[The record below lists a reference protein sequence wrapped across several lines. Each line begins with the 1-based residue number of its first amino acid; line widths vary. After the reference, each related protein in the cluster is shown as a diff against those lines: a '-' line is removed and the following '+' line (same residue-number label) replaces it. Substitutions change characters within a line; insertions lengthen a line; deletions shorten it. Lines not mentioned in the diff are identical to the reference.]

1 MKEIKLQYES
11 LNKDRL
17 TNLIALN
24 EENVIKAK
32 DSLINKDG
40 QGNDFTGWVDYPT
53 KITEYDLDVINETA
67 DKMKT
72 YGDYLVVIGIG
83 GSYLGARAIIDL
95 LDGYYQKSKIIFL
108 GNNISSEYIGETL
121 NYLESVDF
129 CVNVVSKSGKTL
141 EPAIAFRLVKE
152 LLKSKY
158 GAKYNERIF
167 VTTSKNDSLLHEE
180 AQANGYQEFFIPS
193 DIGGRYS
200 VFTAVGL
207 LPLAFAGYNI
217 LEFVHGAINSYIEC
231 STLPYFENDALIYAS
246 LRNILYNEN
255 KTIEALVTY
264 EPKAKNFGEWWKQ
277 LFGESE
283 GKNHKGIFP
292 VSLVYS
298 TDLHSLGQYVQDGIR
313 NIFETVIETTE
324 VSQKKAYFDKD
335 PVINYSSQNIDGLNY
350 LSDKRISYI
359 KKQTTEGVIKA
370 HISGNVPNIK
380 LSIKEINEYYIGYLL
395 YFFMF
400 SCGVSGYILDVN
412 PFNQEGVEE
421 YKKNMMALLRK

>member
-11 LNKDRL
+11 LNKDRFS
-17 TNLIALN
+17 NLIALN
-24 EENVIKAK
+24 EETVMKAK
-32 DSLINKDG
+32 DTLVNKNG
-40 QGNDFTGWVDYPT
+40 EGKEFTGWVDYPT
-53 KITEYDLDVINETA
+53 KITEYDLDIINNTA
-67 DKMKT
+67 EKMHT

-83 GSYLGARAIIDL
+83 GSYLGAKAIIDL
-95 LDGYYQKSKIIFL
+95 LDNYYEKSKIIFL
-108 GNNISSEYIGETL
+108 GNNLSPEYISETL
-121 NYLESVDF
+121 NFLESVDF

-152 LLKSKY
+152 VLKSKY
-158 GAKYNERIF
+158 GEKYNERIF
-167 VTTSKNDSLLHEE
+167 VTTSKSDSLLHEE
-180 AQANGYQEFFIPS
+180 AVTNGYEEFFIPS

-217 LEFVHGAINSYIEC
+217 LDFIRGAINSYIEC
-231 STLPYFENDALIYAS
+231 TTQPYFENEALIYAS

-264 EPKAKNFGEWWKQ
+264 EPKARFFGEWWKQ

-283 GKNHKGIFP
+283 GKNYKGIFP

-313 NIFETVIETTE
+313 NIFETIIDITE
-324 VSQKKAYFDKD
+324 VSQKKTYLISD
-335 PVINYSSQNIDGLNY
+335 PIINYSSQDIDKLNY
-350 LSDKRISYI
+350 LSDKKVSYI
-359 KKQTTEGVIKA
+359 RKQTMDGVIKA
-370 HISGNVPNIK
+370 HISGNVPNIR
-380 LSIKEINEYYIGYLL
+380 LTIKEINEYYVGYLL

-412 PFNQEGVEE
+412 PFNQDGVEE